1 MLALGVPAS
10 TRDANMIAIYFALCT
25 LLAMVILVKFEP
37 SMTPKIL
44 ATEAF
49 IVSLVLLGMLVV
61 R

>member
-1 MLALGVPAS
+1 
-10 TRDANMIAIYFALCT
+10 MIAIYFALCT
-25 LLAMVILVKFEP
+25 LLAMVILVRFEP
-37 SMTPKIL
+37 SVTPKIL

>member
-1 MLALGVPAS
+1 MRVLGQS
-10 TRDANMIAIYFALCT
+10 TTTRDANMIAIYFALCT
-25 LLAMVILVKFEP
+25 LLAMVILVRFEL
-37 SMTPKIL
+37 SVTPKIL